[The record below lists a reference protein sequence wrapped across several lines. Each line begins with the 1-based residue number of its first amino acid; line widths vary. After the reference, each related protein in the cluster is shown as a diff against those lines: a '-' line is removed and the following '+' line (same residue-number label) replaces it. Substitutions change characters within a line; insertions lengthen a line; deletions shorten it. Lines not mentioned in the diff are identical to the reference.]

1 MSASIEEF
9 DIIERYF
16 AGKIACAHP
25 NVVLG
30 PGDDCG
36 IFTPLEGQDMC
47 ISTDT
52 LIAGTHFPLLCA
64 PDIVAHRSMAANL
77 SDLAAMGAT
86 PFAYTLALTLD
97 AESAT
102 HLWLD
107 RFTDYLEKFGG
118 RYAIALIGGNLAQ
131 GSLSLT
137 YTVLGHVSEGQALR
151 RNTAKPGDDIYVSG
165 TLGDAAAGLRCLQG
179 SESAPDKETPYK
191 ETPYRETTALVDRY
205 YFPTPRIELGQSL
218 QSIASSAIDISDG
231 YAADLAHI
239 CKGSSV
245 SAEVWVDDLPMST
258 ALVNYAGEAE
268 ARMLALSGGD
278 DYELCFTAAPE
289 RGDSINALA
298 EQLKLNITRV
308 GRITEAKNNE
318 ARVVLLDRNSNEI
331 NLVRSGY
338 RHFG

>member
-25 NVVLG
+25 NIHLG

-97 AESAT
+97 PESAT
-102 HLWLD
+102 HSWLD
-107 RFTDYLEKFGG
+107 RFTDYLEEIGG

-179 SESAPDKETPYK
+179 QDSANPHK
-191 ETPYRETTALVDRY
+191 ETTALVDRY

-268 ARMLALSGGD
+268 ARTLALSGGD

-289 RGDSINALA
+289 RSASINALA
-298 EQLKLNITRV
+298 EQLELSITRV
-308 GRITEAKNNE
+308 GRVTEAKNNE

-338 RHFG
+338 RHFS

>member
-1 MSASIEEF
+1 
-9 DIIERYF
+9 
-16 AGKIACAHP
+16 
-25 NVVLG
+25 
-30 PGDDCG
+30 
-36 IFTPLEGQDMC
+36 
-47 ISTDT
+47 
-52 LIAGTHFPLLCA
+52 
-64 PDIVAHRSMAANL
+64 
-77 SDLAAMGAT
+77 
-86 PFAYTLALTLD
+86 
-97 AESAT
+97 
-102 HLWLD
+102 
-107 RFTDYLEKFGG
+107 
-118 RYAIALIGGNLAQ
+118 
-131 GSLSLT
+131 LSLT
-137 YTVLGHVSEGQALR
+137 YTVLGHVSGGQALR

-179 SESAPDKETPYK
+179 PDSAPDKETPHK
-191 ETPYRETTALVDRY
+191 ETTALVDRY

-268 ARMLALSGGD
+268 ARTLALSGGD

-289 RGDSINALA
+289 RSASINALA
-298 EQLKLNITRV
+298 EQLKLSITRV

-331 NLVRSGY
+331 KLVRSGY
-338 RHFG
+338 RHFS

>member
-25 NVVLG
+25 NIHLG

-97 AESAT
+97 PESAT
-102 HLWLD
+102 HSWLD
-107 RFTDYLEKFGG
+107 RFTDYLEEIGG

-179 SESAPDKETPYK
+179 QDSANPHKETK
-191 ETPYRETTALVDRY
+191 ALVDRY

-268 ARMLALSGGD
+268 ARTLALSGGD

-289 RGDSINALA
+289 RSASINALA
-298 EQLKLNITRV
+298 EQLKLSITRV

-318 ARVVLLDRNSNEI
+318 ARVVLLDRDSNEI

-338 RHFG
+338 RHFS

>member
-179 SESAPDKETPYK
+179 SESAPDKETPHK

>member
-179 SESAPDKETPYK
+179 SESAPDKETPHK
-191 ETPYRETTALVDRY
+191 ETTALVDRY

-245 SAEVWVDDLPMST
+245 SAEVWVDDLPIST
-258 ALVNYAGEAE
+258 ALVDYAGEAE

-318 ARVVLLDRNSNEI
+318 VRVVLLDRNSNEI

>member
-1 MSASIEEF
+1 
-9 DIIERYF
+9 
-16 AGKIACAHP
+16 
-25 NVVLG
+25 
-30 PGDDCG
+30 
-36 IFTPLEGQDMC
+36 MC

-179 SESAPDKETPYK
+179 SESAPDKETPHK
-191 ETPYRETTALVDRY
+191 ETTALVDRY

-289 RGDSINALA
+289 RGDEYQRACGTI
-298 EQLKLNITRV
+298 E
-308 GRITEAKNNE
+308 TEHYPGWQNH
-318 ARVVLLDRNSNEI
+318 
-331 NLVRSGY
+331 RSKKQ
-338 RHFG
+338 

>member
-25 NVVLG
+25 NIVLG

-52 LIAGTHFPLLCA
+52 LIAGTHFPLLCS

-102 HLWLD
+102 HSWLD
-107 RFTDYLEKFGG
+107 RFTDYLEKLGG
-118 RYAIALIGGNLAQ
+118 RYAISLIGGNLAQ

-165 TLGDAAAGLRCLQG
+165 TLGDAAAGLRCLQN
-179 SESAPDKETPYK
+179 SESALDKETK
-191 ETPYRETTALVDRY
+191 ALVDRY
-205 YFPTPRIELGQSL
+205 YFPTPRIELGPSL
-218 QSIASSAIDISDG
+218 QSIASSAIDVSD
-231 YAADLAHI
+231 
-239 CKGSSV
+239 
-245 SAEVWVDDLPMST
+245 
-258 ALVNYAGEAE
+258 
-268 ARMLALSGGD
+268 
-278 DYELCFTAAPE
+278 
-289 RGDSINALA
+289 
-298 EQLKLNITRV
+298 
-308 GRITEAKNNE
+308 
-318 ARVVLLDRNSNEI
+318 
-331 NLVRSGY
+331 
-338 RHFG
+338 

>member
-25 NVVLG
+25 NIVLG

-102 HLWLD
+102 HSWLD
-107 RFTDYLEKFGG
+107 RFTDYLEKLGG
-118 RYAIALIGGNLAQ
+118 RYAISLIGGNLAQ

-165 TLGDAAAGLRCLQG
+165 TLGDAAAGLRCLQN
-179 SESAPDKETPYK
+179 SESALDKETK
-191 ETPYRETTALVDRY
+191 ALVDRY

-218 QSIASSAIDISDG
+218 QSIASSAIDVSDG

-239 CKGSSV
+239 CKGSGV
-245 SAEVWVDDLPMST
+245 SAEVLVDDLPTST

-268 ARMLALSGGD
+268 ALMLALSGGD
-278 DYELCFTAAPE
+278 DYELCFTARPE
-289 RGDSINALA
+289 HRARLNGLA
-298 EQLKLNITRV
+298 EKLNLSITRV

-318 ARVVLLDRNSNEI
+318 ARVVFLDRNSNEI
-331 NLVRSGY
+331 TLVRPGY

>member
-25 NVVLG
+25 NIRLG

-179 SESAPDKETPYK
+179 SESAPDKETPHK

>member
-25 NVVLG
+25 NILLG

-36 IFTPLEGQDMC
+36 IFTPSVGQDVC

-97 AESAT
+97 SESAT
-102 HLWLD
+102 HSWLD
-107 RFTDYLEKFGG
+107 RFTDYLEKFGS

-165 TLGDAAAGLRCLQG
+165 TLGDAAAGLRCLRV
-179 SESAPDKETPYK
+179 SDSTMPNKETPDKETA
-191 ETPYRETTALVDRY
+191 ALVDRY

-239 CKGSSV
+239 CKGSGV
-245 SAEVWVDDLPMST
+245 SAEVLVDDLPMST

-278 DYELCFTAAPE
+278 DYELCFTATPE
-289 RGDSINALA
+289 LSARINALA
-298 EQLKLNITRV
+298 EQLKLSITRV